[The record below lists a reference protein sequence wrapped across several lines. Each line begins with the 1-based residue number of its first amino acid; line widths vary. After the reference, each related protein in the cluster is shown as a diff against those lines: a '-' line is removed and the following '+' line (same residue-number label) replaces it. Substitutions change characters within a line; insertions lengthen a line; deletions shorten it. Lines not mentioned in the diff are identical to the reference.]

1 MATYQDLLQ
10 QTRQQI
16 KNIDLQEADRLRRE
30 ADEVEQGIVDG
41 AVHIPRGFLESRI
54 EQVATDKSAPLIV
67 YCAGGARSVF
77 GTRALED
84 LGYTDVASMDGGF
97 NAWKTAA
104 LPWSKPATFSQ
115 DQRRRYSRHFLLPEV
130 GE

>member
-16 KNIDLQEADRLRRE
+16 KNIDLQEADRLRREGATLVDIRE

-54 EQVATDKSAPLIV
+54 EQVATELLELTQGRAPFLRQPHGQGLLPGITQQEGT
-67 YCAGGARSVF
+67 AF
-77 GTRALED
+77 GEIDWPVDQADDPLVVEC
-84 LGYTDVASMDGGF
+84 
-97 NAWKTAA
+97 
-104 LPWSKPATFSQ
+104 SQ
-115 DQRRRYSRHFLLPEV
+115 DFSFGL
-130 GE
+130 